1 MTKPACRPASVAR
14 MSSNGILAPL
24 VLCLAACTLACGHLP
39 PPRSRPADTLE
50 APPTP
55 PPLPPAPAAKPA
67 HQRELR
73 LTLPAG
79 TYVRLVIVSTPMD
92 LAVRQ
97 AGPDGQQLE
106 EVQLAGGAAEPTHQS
121 WVVNTAGEYRW
132 TVEPRGPQGLAGSA
146 AIALEEQRQAGPCDE
161 ARIRAERALI
171 GARWALQQPGD
182 NAVEGARARALV
194 EPALVDVAEVGE
206 QEGALAFQVEMART
220 ARLVG
225 SAEASDLL
233 RQALDLARSLGDRS
247 AEATISEEQAQLLPA
262 SKAIEQLKVVLQWR
276 RQLGDEGEE
285 AATLHLIGY
294 YYNDLGDTALALL
307 HFQQALVLQRRN
319 EDVRGEAWTRCEIGF
334 LYGNHGETERAL
346 DHLDLAFERGQIAGD
361 PFAQA
366 FALEGSARF
375 EIDLGRLQAAYNDYG
390 RALKLL
396 ARFGASPQAAWALD
410 GLGRVLLYLGDLELA
425 RQRYGEA
432 LKAFEAL
439 RIPLGRADALLGIGS
454 TFEEEGQALRALDPY
469 QGALEIIRNNALR
482 QMESLVLYDLGRV
495 HRQLGRRTEAITE
508 LREALVREKTDSPAR
523 QAQTQV
529 ELANVY
535 SETGNLAEAEPA
547 FQHAIRLSN
556 RAPIVEA
563 AAQAG
568 LAHIQRAK
576 GDLTAAR
583 ASIERALEI
592 TEKLRSEV
600 IRPDQR
606 VSFLAGRRRYYE
618 FYVDLL
624 MRLNSLRPGV
634 GHDAEAVAA
643 SEQARA
649 RGLLDLLAKEQ
660 IDVRHG
666 VTPGLKQRESELGER
681 IARLQNRLLASAD
694 QAQPDPEIARIEQDL
709 AQAEEEEKDLAAE
722 IWRRQPGYA
731 AVRSPRPLPLHEI
744 QALLDERTAL
754 LEYFVGEER
763 SYLFVITDRG
773 LATHQLPARRD
784 LAPLVDR
791 VRSAVNQE
799 SRLQAKQFAQ
809 DAYAL
814 FRVLLQPAGDE
825 LRSKPRLMV
834 APDGMLYSLSFE
846 VLLTAPLEGSGPPGH
861 ELPYVIRE
869 RSVSYIPSAGV
880 LAQLVTLRR
889 PADELSR
896 SERLFVGFGDPSQEP
911 TPGDRLSSG
920 GAGGCTS
927 GAKYAEKQG
936 DDVRAAIPNRLQP
949 LPAAHSEVCRIAGL
963 FPSERVAVF
972 LGPDATEENVR
983 NNPLIASARNLHF
996 ATHGLLDE
1004 THPER
1009 SGLRLAHA
1017 DGSPGDGLLQVREVF
1032 NLELHA
1038 DLVVLSACQTGL
1050 GKEVSGEGMI
1060 GMTRAFLYAGAGSVV
1075 VSLWRVDDDSTS
1087 DLMVSF
1093 YRHLRANADTSEALR
1108 SAKLELIDHS
1118 RYFHPYFWAPF
1129 VLIGRTQ

>member
-1 MTKPACRPASVAR
+1 VTKLVCRPASVAR

-67 HQRELR
+67 DQRELR

-97 AGPDGQQLE
+97 VGPDGQQLE

-146 AIALEEQRQAGPCDE
+146 AIALEEERQAGPCDE

-225 SAEASDLL
+225 SAEASELL
-233 RQALDLARSLGDRS
+233 RQALELARSLGDRG

-262 SKAIEQLKVVLQWR
+262 SKAIEQLKLVLQWR
-276 RQLGDEGEE
+276 RQLGDEGGE
-285 AATLHLIGY
+285 ATVLHL
-294 YYNDLGDTALALL
+294 LGLYHKNLGETVLALQR
-307 HFQQALVLQRRN
+307 FQQALALQGRI
-319 EDVRGEAWTRCEIGF
+319 EDLRGEAWTRSEVGF
-334 LYGNHGETERAL
+334 LFGDQGETERAL
-346 DHLDLAFERGQIAGD
+346 DHLDLALERGQTAGD
-361 PFAQA
+361 PYAQA

-375 EIDLGRLQAAYNDYG
+375 EIDLGELQAAYGDYG

-396 ARFGASPQAAWALD
+396 AQVGTSPQAAWALY

-432 LKAFEAL
+432 LKAFEVL
-439 RIPLGRADALLGIGS
+439 RIPPGRADALLGIGS
-454 TFEEEGQALRALDPY
+454 TFEEEGKALRALDSY
-469 QGALEIIRNNALR
+469 RKALKLIRDNALR
-482 QMESLVLYDLGRV
+482 HMEGLVLYDLGRV
-495 HRQLGRRTEAITE
+495 HRQLGQPIEAISE
-508 LREALVREKTDSPAR
+508 LAEALVLEAADSPVR
-523 QAQTQV
+523 RAQIQV
-529 ELANVY
+529 ELANAY
-535 SETGNLAEAEPA
+535 RETDRMGAAEAA

-563 AAQAG
+563 AARAG
-568 LAHIQRAK
+568 LARIQRTK
-576 GDLTAAR
+576 GDLPGAR
-583 ASIERALEI
+583 ASIQTAIDI

-624 MRLNSLRPGV
+624 MRLNSLEPGA

-666 VTPGLKQRESELGER
+666 AAPELKQRESELGER
-681 IARLQNRLLASAD
+681 IARLQTRLLASAD
-694 QAQPDPEIARIEQDL
+694 QARPDSEIARIEQDL
-709 AQAEEEEKDLAAE
+709 AQAEEEEKELAAE
-722 IWRRQPGYA
+722 TWRRQPGYA
-731 AVRSPRPLPLHEI
+731 AVRSPQPLPLHEI

-754 LEYFVGEER
+754 LEYFVGEES
-763 SYLFVITDRG
+763 SYLFVITDRA
-773 LATHQLPARRD
+773 LATHQLPASRD

-799 SRLQAKQFAQ
+799 SQLRARHFAQ
-809 DAYAL
+809 DSYAL

-846 VLLTAPLEGSGPPGH
+846 VLVTAPLQGSGPPGR

-869 RSVSYIPSAGV
+869 RSVSYIPSASV

-889 PADELSR
+889 PADEPPR
-896 SERLFVGFGDPSQEP
+896 SEKLFVGFGDPSQEP
-911 TPGDRLSSG
+911 TPGDTLSSG
-920 GAGGCTS
+920 GAGGCTG
-927 GAKYAEKQG
+927 GARYAEKQG
-936 DDVRAAIPNRLQP
+936 NEVRAAIPNRLQP
-949 LPAAHSEVCRIAGL
+949 LPAAHGEVCRIAGL
-963 FPSERVAVF
+963 FPSGRVAVF

-983 NNPLIASARNLHF
+983 NNPLVASARNLHF

-1038 DLVVLSACQTGL
+1038 DLVVLSACQTGV
-1050 GKEVSGEGMI
+1050 GKEVSGEGTI

-1093 YRHLRANADTSEALR
+1093 YRHLREGVDTSEALR

-1129 VLIGRTQ
+1129 VLVGRP